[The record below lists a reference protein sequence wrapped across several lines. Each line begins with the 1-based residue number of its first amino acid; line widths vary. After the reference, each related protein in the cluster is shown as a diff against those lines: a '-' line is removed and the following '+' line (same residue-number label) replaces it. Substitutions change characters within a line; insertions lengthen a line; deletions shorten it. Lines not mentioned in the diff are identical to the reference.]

1 MSDLDMS
8 EPTDELA
15 AAIEAEQAAY
25 LAGIR
30 AWLDAKA
37 NVAAAVECGDVIV
50 LADWRRDRA
59 AKENE
64 ENSEV

>member
-1 MSDLDMS
+1 
-8 EPTDELA
+8 
-15 AAIEAEQAAY
+15 
-25 LAGIR
+25 
-30 AWLDAKA
+30 
-37 NVAAAVECGDVIV
+37 VECGDVIV